1 MYLTITKVRL
11 IVPADAHEDQHDVQ
25 CSTDQRLALARRRA
39 AGQSTRLSHG
49 QEWRGEAR
57 LLLGPR
63 RGVDAR
69 RIVAAACPTS
79 ASPTNRTRSIAT
91 GVTAIDTATGRSTA
105 GAATMVGAGAA
116 YAFPGHAGA
125 ALSADTAALAPRQEH
140 SRSSAWSA

>member
-1 MYLTITKVRL
+1 MFNVRPTKDWPWL
-11 IVPADAHEDQHDVQ
+11 G
-25 CSTDQRLALARRRA
+25 
-39 AGQSTRLSHG
+39 AGLQDNPPGFRMDKN
-49 QEWRGEAR
+49 GEVR